1 MWLPIMG
8 LITGLLIGSLFTF
21 SLPGIFA
28 RYLSIAV
35 LASLDSLL
43 GGWRSVQEDKFDGAI
58 LLSGFFINAVTAIL
72 LVFVGTLLNLPLE
85 LAAVIAFGL
94 RIFNNVGY
102 IRRGIVQQIRRQKL
116 VSKARLKPDALAV
129 ETKEQIK
136 E

>member
-21 SLPGIFA
+21 SLPGAFA
-28 RYLSIAV
+28 SYLSIAV

-43 GGWRSVQEDKFDGAI
+43 GGWRAVQEDKFNGSI
-58 LLSGFFINAVTAIL
+58 LLSGFFINALTAIL
-72 LVFVGTLLNLPLE
+72 LVFVGNLLNLPLE

-102 IRRGIVQQIRRQKL
+102 IRRGIIQQL
-116 VSKARLKPDALAV
+116 SKRNVRKKSDS
-129 ETKEQIK
+129 EQP
-136 E
+136 